1 MEGRR
6 PGPSLLTGRRQVTQ
20 WAEFSPQLNSKS
32 KASSMLSYLLTH
44 FAQSASVVVSI
55 VSVSRAVCR
64 SDDWSDMSREPRSFI
79 EQPYLEQAIKRTDC
93 VALTVEI
100 AVAMSNVSKI

>member
-32 KASSMLSYLLTH
+32 EASSMSYFLTH
-44 FAQSASVVVSI
+44 FARSASVVVSI
-55 VSVSRAVCR
+55 ISVSRAVCR

-79 EQPYLEQAIKRTDC
+79 EQPTPLSPERLFSSHCCTYVQSF
-93 VALTVEI
+93 ALYNI
-100 AVAMSNVSKI
+100 L